1 MVDYTRDEFLKL
13 LEGNFCKVEGDH
25 RYYLSD
31 PNLDNKDVAE
41 SLDLDASYF
50 GTLLNPSSD
59 NVSYKTAIRRLLK
72 YEKTKNLE
80 KQVGELEAENK
91 MLEASQ
97 GRRKFVLYSAVGI
110 ALIAMILTMWNF
122 YWLPTKLNDTLAD
135 YVKSQ
140 PQRYVVR
147 DAPTLEK
154 IMQWHGK
161 IVAQQLA
168 LEAVLINARIKEKEA
183 ELTPEQKMQYIEEAR
198 GIVKKVIKDERLG
211 LHSLGFVNEE
221 GKNIYD
227 FLQDA
232 APYDSLFLDS
242 DPLFPNAF
250 KQAIPYLTSRQ
261 EPYSMVAKQMIDVV
275 TVVQGKTWSEM
286 ENRMFPSSQ

>member
-1 MVDYTRDEFLKL
+1 
-13 LEGNFCKVEGDH
+13 
-25 RYYLSD
+25 
-31 PNLDNKDVAE
+31 
-41 SLDLDASYF
+41 
-50 GTLLNPSSD
+50 
-59 NVSYKTAIRRLLK
+59 
-72 YEKTKNLE
+72 
-80 KQVGELEAENK
+80 
-91 MLEASQ
+91 
-97 GRRKFVLYSAVGI
+97 
-110 ALIAMILTMWNF
+110 
-122 YWLPTKLNDTLAD
+122 
-135 YVKSQ
+135 
-140 PQRYVVR
+140 
-147 DAPTLEK
+147 
-154 IMQWHGK
+154 
-161 IVAQQLA
+161 
-168 LEAVLINARIKEKEA
+168 
-183 ELTPEQKMQYIEEAR
+183 MQYIEEAR